1 MSDHSFDNSQSSS
14 ASNTCPHNYPVVV
27 TEPGFSSAV
36 GLAKRTLAF
45 AWYRYVEWLF
55 LAAIVTTLL
64 IVVLGLCVVSYM
76 YVHQYVA
83 GAVLIAGMSALIF
96 WVLPFVDRQA
106 FTSHCGHI
114 ALLTNLITKGD
125 VGNGSTKMFKFG
137 RELASRRLGDFD
149 TVWTVHRTIHTAARH
164 LTRTLDFI
172 DDVLPSSWGIDLGIV
187 KRAVYRV
194 LKWSM
199 PYVDATVLSYGMARG
214 DRNFGT
220 VGLDGFVYALK
231 NAKSVIKTAI
241 GAWFLEKVILGPLW
255 FVLALSVGVGT
266 VYGVLQVTGADFTL
280 LQQDLRG
287 FFGTYPIIALGSLA
301 AGFVVGPVI
310 AQLFTK
316 TISQSFVRPMLIAM
330 VLIKFHN
337 VIRNQPLDTGLQNR
351 IVGSSEGLANMS
363 DIATRLRVAV

>member
-1 MSDHSFDNSQSSS
+1 
-14 ASNTCPHNYPVVV
+14 
-27 TEPGFSSAV
+27 
-36 GLAKRTLAF
+36 
-45 AWYRYVEWLF
+45 
-55 LAAIVTTLL
+55 
-64 IVVLGLCVVSYM
+64 
-76 YVHQYVA
+76 
-83 GAVLIAGMSALIF
+83 
-96 WVLPFVDRQA
+96 
-106 FTSHCGHI
+106 
-114 ALLTNLITKGD
+114 

-149 TVWTVHRTIHTAARH
+149 TVWTVHRTIRAAARH

-172 DDVLPSSWGIDLGIV
+172 DGILPSGFGIDLGIV
-187 KRAVYRV
+187 KRGVYRV
-194 LKWSM
+194 LKWAM
-199 PYVDATVLSYGMARG
+199 PYIDATVLSYGMARG
-214 DRNFGT
+214 DKDFGA
-220 VGLDGFVYALK
+220 VGLDGFVYALQ

-255 FVLALSVGVGT
+255 FVLALLVGVGT
-266 VYGVLQVTGADFTL
+266 AYGVLQVTGADFVL

-301 AGFVVGPVI
+301 AGAVVGPLI

-316 TISQSFVRPMLIAM
+316 TLSQSFVRPMLIAM

-337 VIRNQPLDTGLQNR
+337 VIRNQPLDASLQNR